1 MSYPQ
6 FGYTYPSTNTTLSST
21 QLLMSGSAA
30 TSISG
35 STCCENGR
43 PLVTDPHTGQTV
55 CSCQY
60 SSPPILSYPRLPE
73 TMYGTTP
80 YATQSYVPIGT
91 DTSAF
96 YSPLNASYDLKDGS
110 DAWRGITQ
118 SGACYPYE
126 PSMTY
131 SYGGTYGTMD
141 LNGAAR
147 RKNATRETTN
157 TLKAWLYEHRKN
169 PYPTKGEKIM
179 LAIITKM
186 TLTQVSTWF
195 ANARRRLKKENKMT
209 WSPRNRCGDNDDGDA
224 RDKGGD
230 SDSEDLKDKD
240 NDLKKMDGLDST
252 DDQDCSRRAKELV
265 SHLDVEKDV
274 HSMIPGSLQ
283 SSPTSSPLPPTT
295 SRHRLDYSDAS
306 RPPVSESPC
315 ASSNDSAL
323 SDEANSLLK
332 DSQDHSDGMKP
343 RIWSLADTATSS
355 TGMIQ
360 RASGMPLTHVQMNN
374 KTMSTP
380 AQPPPPPP
388 PPLLTAAAAAGTGLR
403 NWLGNSFT
411 NPNTNFSPTVSAM
424 YTLNTQRLVDTTAGN
439 NLGQMPPV
447 APPNNTSTTTPHLL
461 RSFAQVN
468 SLYPSARDLSQLR
481 PTDGTLQNGINT
493 LNS

>member
-6 FGYTYPSTNTTLSST
+6 FGYTYPSSNNSISST
-21 QLLMSGSAA
+21 QLLMSGSTA

-60 SSPPILSYPRLPE
+60 SSPSILSYPRLPE
-73 TMYGTTP
+73 TMYGTSP
-80 YATQSYVPIGT
+80 YATQSYVPLGT

-96 YSPLNASYDLKDGS
+96 YSPLNTSYELKDS
-110 DAWRGITQ
+110 TDAWRGITQ

-209 WSPRNRCGDNDDGDA
+209 WSPRNRCGDNDDGDG
-224 RDKGGD
+224 RDKAGD
-230 SDSEDLKDKD
+230 SDSDDLKEKD
-240 NDLKKMDGLDST
+240 ENMKKMNGLDT
-252 DDQDCSRRAKELV
+252 DNQECSRRAKDIV
-265 SHLDVEKDV
+265 SHLDMEKNV
-274 HSMIPGSLQ
+274 HNMIPGSLQ
-283 SSPTSSPLPPTT
+283 SSPTSSPLPTAST
-295 SRHRLDYSDAS
+295 RHRLEYSDTS
-306 RPPVSESPC
+306 RPTVSESPC

-323 SDEANSLLK
+323 SDEANILLK
-332 DSQDHSDGMKP
+332 NSHDHSDGLKP
-343 RIWSLADTATSS
+343 RIWSLADTATS
-355 TGMIQ
+355 TAGLMN
-360 RASGMPLTHVQMNN
+360 RGVTAPLTHIHMNN
-374 KTMSTP
+374 KNMPTSS
-380 AQPPPPPP
+380 Q
-388 PPLLTAAAAAGTGLR
+388 PPLLTTTSGTGLR
-403 NWLGNSFT
+403 GWLGNSFT
-411 NPNTNFSPTVSAM
+411 NPNTSFTPAVSAM
-424 YTLNTQRLVDTTAGN
+424 YTLNSQRLNDSTVGN
-439 NLGQMPPV
+439 NLSQMPPV
-447 APPNNTSTTTPHLL
+447 APGNNTSTANSHLV
-461 RSFAQVN
+461 RPFAQVN
-468 SLYPSARDLSQLR
+468 SLYPTARDISHLR
-481 PTDGTLQNGINT
+481 PADGILQNSINN
-493 LNS
+493 LSS